1 MIKWIHESA
10 QSIQKKAEQE
20 EKGTRTNGT
29 NRKYSKM
36 ADLKPTYPYSHRK
49 QMAWTPQSKGSNC
62 LTEQKSNTQLC
73 AVCNKLTLAI
83 KIEIG
88 QKKKENEVPH

>member
-1 MIKWIHESA
+1 
-10 QSIQKKAEQE
+10 
-20 EKGTRTNGT
+20 
-29 NRKYSKM
+29 
-36 ADLKPTYPYSHRK
+36 
-49 QMAWTPQSKGSNC
+49 MAWTPQSKGRNC

-73 AVCNKLTLAI
+73 AVYNKLTLAI